1 MKSQFSSTLPLLSH
15 AQMLDADFLDLQLSL
30 PPSPSS
36 LRDLLPPLLLKNM
49 SSLLDYIDTNP
60 EVPTDPP
67 PHTKSPQSGKGPE
80 AVRGMH
86 PHPLLPED
94 KSQ

>member
-1 MKSQFSSTLPLLSH
+1 
-15 AQMLDADFLDLQLSL
+15 
-30 PPSPSS
+30 
-36 LRDLLPPLLLKNM
+36 M

-60 EVPTDPP
+60 EVPIDPP

>member
-1 MKSQFSSTLPLLSH
+1 
-15 AQMLDADFLDLQLSL
+15 MLDADFLDLQLSL

-36 LRDLLPPLLLKNM
+36 LRDLLPPLLPKNM

-60 EVPTDPP
+60 EAPIDLP
-67 PHTKSPQSGKGPE
+67 PHTKSPQSGNGPE

-86 PHPLLPED
+86 PHPLPPED

>member
-1 MKSQFSSTLPLLSH
+1 MKSQFSSTVPFLSH
-15 AQMLDADFLDLQLSL
+15 AQILDADFLDLQLSL

-36 LRDLLPPLLLKNM
+36 LRDLLPPLLPKNM
-49 SSLLDYIDTNP
+49 SSLPDYIDTNP
-60 EVPTDPP
+60 EVLIDLPP
-67 PHTKSPQSGKGPE
+67 PTKSPQNGSGPE
-80 AVRGMH
+80 AARGMH

>member
-1 MKSQFSSTLPLLSH
+1 MKSQFSPTVPFLSH
-15 AQMLDADFLDLQLSL
+15 VQMLDADFLDLQLSL

-36 LRDLLPPLLLKNM
+36 LRDLLPPLLPKNM

-60 EVPTDPP
+60 EVPIDLP
-67 PHTKSPQSGKGPE
+67 PHTKSLQNGSGPE